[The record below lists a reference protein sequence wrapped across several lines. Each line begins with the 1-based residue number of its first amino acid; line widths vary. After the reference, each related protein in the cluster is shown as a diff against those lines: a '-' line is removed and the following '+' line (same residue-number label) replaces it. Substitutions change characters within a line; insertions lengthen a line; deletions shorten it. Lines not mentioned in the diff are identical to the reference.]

1 MTEELT
7 VDGSLRNASTV
18 DGEILLPSAWRIV
31 VNDLRNDFLSHA
43 AFSDDE
49 HRKISRCHLQGD
61 IESQF
66 RSGGYADAAA
76 SLERAIRIQP
86 KNPELWHVLADV
98 RLRQQQSGLAEDLAR
113 KSNLLAR
120 DNAELVRGNWR
131 IIGEACRL
139 KGDASC
145 AAEAMDKAR
154 Y

>member
-61 IESQF
+61 IESSVQF
-66 RSGGYADAAA
+66 VAVAYDIVPQFDLLKFRCIHLAAK
-76 SLERAIRIQP
+76 IT
-86 KNPELWHVLADV
+86 HFF
-98 RLRQQQSGLAEDLAR
+98 
-113 KSNLLAR
+113 
-120 DNAELVRGNWR
+120 
-131 IIGEACRL
+131 
-139 KGDASC
+139 
-145 AAEAMDKAR
+145 
-154 Y
+154 